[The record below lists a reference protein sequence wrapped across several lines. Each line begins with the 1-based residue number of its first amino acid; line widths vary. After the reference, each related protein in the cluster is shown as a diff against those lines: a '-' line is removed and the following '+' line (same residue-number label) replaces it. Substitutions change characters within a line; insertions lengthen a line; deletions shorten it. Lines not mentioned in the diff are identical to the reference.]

1 MTAVPFLSALSET
14 GKNEDLSPYY
24 LQELPS
30 YYSRSVFVSQ
40 SAKIG
45 VSLKTTNNDLAFG
58 GVTVYDSSAQIDQ
71 FPLTYSLKETDP
83 CGTFLLKNK
92 FVYSPYADLSQ
103 VKNISSYTGLPDT
116 SVLESI
122 GPDLRINGGRNFSLR
137 FELGWRL
144 RRLPYGSYGKG
155 LFEDIEAAIMF

>member
-1 MTAVPFLSALSET
+1 MRFSFGVLINFKSVLTGITLREEFFLPALKIAPGIFYGTEV
-14 GKNEDLSPYY
+14 KSPH
-24 LQELPS
+24 P
-30 YYSRSVFVSQ
+30 V
-40 SAKIG
+40 
-45 VSLKTTNNDLAFG
+45 LARLGFFY
-58 GVTVYDSSAQIDQ
+58 T
-71 FPLTYSLKETDP
+71 
-83 CGTFLLKNK
+83 
-92 FVYSPYADLSQ
+92 YADLSQ